1 MERLEA
7 PTPGVL
13 PDSPL
18 LRVLLCPEDFARL
31 PPVQKAGWHE
41 LVDPPKSGPTREKR
55 PGHLG

>member
-31 PPVQKAGWHE
+31 PPVQKAGWQ
-41 LVDPPKSGPTREKR
+41 SGPTREKR